1 MKVVLKLK
9 KELNKILDLRS
20 LSNLNGKPISLKELC
35 KIKFLYGRRIVAF
48 EDIFSFKLLEDKKI
62 KNEIYIN
69 SSSKYFHYLG
79 YKWTEDKIIVQGEVG
94 SYLGFGMI
102 SGDIEINGNSGDFLG
117 SEMTGGKII
126 VYKDAGNFV
135 GSSFLGNKIGMNG
148 GEILI
153 HGNAGKYLANFMR
166 RGIIIVKG
174 NVDNYC
180 CFNMI
185 AGSVVICKRIAMP
198 FGAMM
203 KRGSLIIKK
212 NQNTIGPNFKKC
224 EAYDLVFLKVFC
236 NYLKRKYGINLDSET
251 LPDRYVGDCNNSG
264 LAEVLILN

>member
-9 KELNKILDLRS
+9 RQLNKILDLRS
-20 LSNLNGKPISLKELC
+20 LSNLNRKLISSKELC
-35 KIKFLYGRRIVAF
+35 KIKFLYGRHIVSL
-48 EDIFSFKLLEDKKI
+48 EEIFSFKLLRDKKTR
-62 KNEIYIN
+62 NEIYIN
-69 SSSKYFHYLG
+69 SSSNYFHYLG
-79 YKWTEDKIIVQGEVG
+79 YKWIEDKIVVQGDVG
-94 SYLGFGMI
+94 SHLGFGMI

-117 SEMTGGKII
+117 SEMTGGKIV
-126 VYKDAGNFV
+126 VYKNAGNFV

-203 KRGSLIIKK
+203 KRGTLIIKR
-212 NQNTIGPNFKKC
+212 NQNIVGSNFKKC
-224 EAYDLVFLKVFC
+224 EAYDLVFFKVFC
-236 NYLKRKYGINLDSET
+236 NYLKRKYGINFNSKT
-251 LPDRYVGDCNNSG
+251 SPDRYVGDCNNSG